1 MKVILCEHVASL
13 GDMGQTV
20 KVADGYA
27 RNYLIPRK
35 MAVSLDSASAKQVE
49 HEVRQIKRREEKVRA
64 KLQEV
69 AKTMEE
75 LTLEFKARAG
85 EDEKLFGSITSAMI
99 AEQLKAKGYEVDR
112 KSIKLEEPIKN
123 LGIFTVSVKLG
134 SGVEAHIKVWV
145 ASEQPVE
152 VPVEEDE
159 EPVNAVYEDED
170 EDSE

>member
-1 MKVILCEHVASL
+1 MKVILCEHVANL

-27 RNYLIPRK
+27 RNFLIPRRL
-35 MAVSLDSASAKQVE
+35 AVSLDSASAKQVE

-85 EDEKLFGSITSAMI
+85 EDEKLFGSVTTAMI
-99 AEQLKAKGYEVDR
+99 AEQLKAKGHEVDR
-112 KSIKLEEPIKN
+112 KSVKLEEPIKT
-123 LGIFTVSVKLG
+123 LGIFTVGVKLG

-145 ASEQPVE
+145 APEQPVE
-152 VPVEEDE
+152 IPAEEDE